1 MNDHNEIYEEERMN
15 EPATDM
21 PAAEIKQ
28 EEEYEWQEPATSRE
42 TATQIAMENM
52 SLPWLRTEEID
63 ELQSRWN
70 SIQIEFVDDP
80 RASVKQAD
88 ELVTE
93 AVERIKQA
101 FANQRT
107 LLDEQWTNLED
118 ISTEDLR
125 IALQSYRS
133 FLNRLL
139 TI

>member
-1 MNDHNEIYEEERMN
+1 MNDNDEVYEERMK
-15 EPATDM
+15 E
-21 PAAEIKQ
+21 AAAMQTEKANQ
-28 EEEYEWQEPATSRE
+28 EDDLEWQEPA
-42 TATQIAMENM
+42 ATRKSVENGP
-52 SLPWLRTEEID
+52 LPLLWLKSEEID

-88 ELVTE
+88 ELVAE
-93 AVERIKQA
+93 ALERIEQA
-101 FANQRT
+101 FSNQRT
-107 LLDEQWTNLED
+107 VIDEQWINPED
-118 ISTEDLR
+118 VSTEDLR